1 MGYSNYK
8 TLKQTLERLDLEEA
22 NANLFPQITPYQP
35 SEWLKRSLEIAELV
49 PLTNEKSKSEHI
61 ISPIITEIA
70 LAYLD
75 EVTLY
80 SGEDL
85 YVDEKKD
92 LAGACDFFIA
102 KHPRK
107 SVMQAP
113 IITLA
118 EAKDEDMDYGKGQ
131 CLAQM
136 YAAQVFNEQKGKPQA
151 FIYGCAVTGDD
162 WKFLK
167 LEGRQVTIDTK
178 TYYLSD
184 LSKILGIFHQII
196 KFFLGR

>member
-8 TLKQTLERLDLEEA
+8 SLRQTLEKLDLEESSI
-22 NANLFPQITPYQP
+22 NLFPEIMLVAP
-35 SEWLKRSLEIAELV
+35 SDWLKRSLEIAELT
-49 PLTNEKSKSEHI
+49 PLTNEKSKSEKL
-61 ISPIITEIA
+61 ISPILLEIA
-70 LAYLD
+70 VAYLD
-75 EVTLY
+75 NVTLY

-85 YVDEKKD
+85 YIDDKRD
-92 LAGACDFFIA
+92 LSGACDFFIS
-102 KHPRK
+102 KHPLK

-113 IITLA
+113 IITLV

-136 YAAQVFNEQKGKPQA
+136 YASKIFNEQKGKPQK

-167 LEGRQVTIDTK
+167 LVDNQVYTDVK
-178 TYYLSD
+178 TYYISD
-184 LSKILGIFHQII
+184 LPKILGIFHYII
-196 KFFLGR
+196 KSFL

>member
-8 TLKQTLERLDLEEA
+8 TLKQTLDRLDLEEI
-22 NANLFPQITPYQP
+22 NVSLFPQITLYQP

-75 EVTLY
+75 KVTLY

-85 YVDEKKD
+85 YIDEKKD
-92 LAGACDFFIA
+92 LSGACDFFIA

-184 LSKILGIFHQII
+184 LPKILGIFHQII
-196 KFFLGR
+196 QSFLV

>member
-1 MGYSNYK
+1 MGYSNFK
-8 TLKQTLERLDLEEA
+8 SLRQTLERLNLEEK
-22 NANLFPQITPYQP
+22 NEPLFTQVVDFEA
-35 SEWLKRSLEIAELV
+35 SAWLKRSLEIAELV

-61 ISPIITEIA
+61 ISPIITEVA
-70 LAYLD
+70 LAYIN

-85 YVDEKKD
+85 YVDEKQD
-92 LAGACDFFIA
+92 LSGACDFFIS
-102 KHPRK
+102 KHARK

-118 EAKDEDMDYGKGQ
+118 EAKDEDMDYGLGQ

-136 YAAQVFNEQKGKPQA
+136 YGAQIFNEMKGKPQN

-167 LEGRQVTIDTK
+167 LEGNQVTIDTK
-178 TYYLSD
+178 TYYLSG
-184 LSKILGIFHQII
+184 LPKILGIFHHII
-196 KFFLGR
+196 QSFL

>member
-8 TLKQTLERLDLEEA
+8 SLRQTLEKLDLEESSI
-22 NANLFPQITPYQP
+22 NLFPEIMLVEP
-35 SEWLKRSLEIAELV
+35 SDWLKRSLEIAALT
-49 PLTNEKSKSEHI
+49 PLTNEKSKSEKL
-61 ISPIITEIA
+61 ISPILLEVA

-75 EVTLY
+75 NVTLY

-85 YVDEKKD
+85 YVDDKRD
-92 LAGACDFFIA
+92 LSGACDFFIS
-102 KHPRK
+102 KHPLK

-113 IITLA
+113 IITLV
-118 EAKDEDMDYGKGQ
+118 EAKDENMDYGKGQ

-136 YAAQVFNEQKGKPQA
+136 YASKIFNEQKGKPQK

-167 LEGRQVTIDTK
+167 LVDNQVYTDTK
-178 TYYLSD
+178 TYYISD
-184 LSKILGIFHQII
+184 LPKILGIFHYII
-196 KFFLGR
+196 KSFL

>member
-8 TLKQTLERLDLEEA
+8 TLKQTLDKLDLDEINE
-22 NANLFPQITPYQP
+22 NLFPQIRLYQP

-75 EVTLY
+75 QVTLY

-85 YVDEKKD
+85 YIDEKKD
-92 LAGACDFFIA
+92 LSGACDFFIA

-136 YAAQVFNEQKGKPQA
+136 YAAQIFNEQKGKPQA

-162 WKFLK
+162 WKFLR

-184 LSKILGIFHQII
+184 LPKILGIFHQIVQS
-196 KFFLGR
+196 FLV